1 MKWQSKSERN
11 RKLDK
16 EKGSQHAVMYKRN
29 KRYVRQV
36 KQRRKDNTTDWRKR
50 DERNQG
56 WENGSKAARKEW
68 IGRPRL
74 DRWKYE
80 RWKDERMKRRK
91 GKEARQKW
99 QKDKIKER
107 TNMQT
112 QHFIY
117 SSDLADRITNCKLPA
132 IQLHSDSN
140 WRHPLFWCS
149 ARSRESPTLWSL
161 PRAEGDVRWQHGAVP
176 KHAKRNVSFAIST
189 SSSDG
194 TQKLHYRCAISNSII
209 THPSLL
215 NSF

>member
-1 MKWQSKSERN
+1 
-11 RKLDK
+11 
-16 EKGSQHAVMYKRN
+16 MYKRN
-29 KRYVRQV
+29 KRDVRQV

-50 DERNQG
+50 DKRNQG

-91 GKEARQKW
+91 GKAARQKW

-149 ARSRESPTLWSL
+149 ARVNHQRYDRYPEQKGMCADSTEQYRNTQSAMSVLQYLHLLWTAHESCFTGALFQIALLRTL
-161 PRAEGDVRWQHGAVP
+161 P
-176 KHAKRNVSFAIST
+176 F
-189 SSSDG
+189 
-194 TQKLHYRCAISNSII
+194 
-209 THPSLL
+209 
-215 NSF
+215 